1 MKVLINEEQ
10 YILMK
15 ELFDDY
21 QVDRMTNSVLN
32 ATGVR
37 PDKEYKQ
44 VEKAININSLSPQ
57 WQEKFKKMTSEQ
69 TMEAIREF
77 MSGAWGIGVAV
88 ALDAIGVGE
97 IINPVVWIL
106 FLIYDCWLW
115 FKKGAANWFNIII
128 DIIGAVTA
136 GAQTKWGKMMLG
148 KLGKYMSGTMES
160 LVKGMAK
167 ETPQLFKWLS
177 GITKFFTRII
187 AKVGTLFTESIP
199 RLANKIPTISKGLY
213 GLKSAV
219 GGLRTALTKLAQLLE
234 MEGANVAAHGAE
246 NLAVH
251 GAEHA
256 GEHGV
261 ADIAKHY
268 GKHYAQ
274 HQIAHDAVS
283 SLVGHGGHEVSR
295 HIPKMVAQNKQVR
308 KMVAQNKQV
317 PKNKPILTT
326 RNTGSQ
332 YPNKNIA

>member
-1 MKVLINEEQ
+1 MRVLISEEQ

-15 ELFDDY
+15 EAFGDY
-21 QVDRMTNSVLN
+21 QMDRMTNAVSN
-32 ATGVR
+32 AIGVR

-44 VEKAININSLSPQ
+44 VEKTLNSLSPQ
-57 WQEKFKKMTSEQ
+57 VKAKFQNMTFEQ
-69 TMEAIREF
+69 TMEVIREF
-77 MSGAWGIGVAV
+77 MSGAMGIGVAV

-115 FKKGAANWFNIII
+115 FKKGSANWFNIII

-136 GAQTKWGKMMLG
+136 GAQTSWGKAQLG
-148 KLGKYMSGTMES
+148 KLGKFMSGTMES

-187 AKVGTLFTESIP
+187 AKIGTLFTETIP

-261 ADIAKHY
+261 ADLAKHY
-268 GKHYAQ
+268 GQHYAQ
-274 HQIAHDAVS
+274 HQVAHDAVGG
-283 SLVGHGGHEVSR
+283 LVGHGGH
-295 HIPKMVAQNKQVR
+295 HGGKHLPKMVV
-308 KMVAQNKQV
+308 QNKQV